1 MQPFIKW
8 EGDLETWTEYV
19 ENIIDQTND
28 QGKHTNLS
36 YGDSN
41 GGQVINFTILFDE
54 VLYVEAGIV
63 KTHRKDV
70 MWCLMSK

>member
-1 MQPFIKW
+1 MQPLIKW

-28 QGKHTNLS
+28 QGKHTILS
-36 YGDSN
+36 YGDSY

-54 VLYVEAGIV
+54 VYMLKLASWRQIV
-63 KTHRKDV
+63 K
-70 MWCLMSK
+70 M

>member
-1 MQPFIKW
+1 MQPLIKW

-36 YGDSN
+36 YADSY

-54 VLYVEAGIV
+54 V
-63 KTHRKDV
+63 
-70 MWCLMSK
+70 